1 MEENS
6 KSLNTCDYRVIDPET
21 KQVSISRDVVIL
33 EDEAWNREVKCED
46 SASILVSFH
55 TKTCQ
60 VEENST

>member
-1 MEENS
+1 MY
-6 KSLNTCDYRVIDPET
+6 YRVIDPET
-21 KQVSISRDVVIL
+21 KQVSISRDMVIL